1 MWEGERL
8 IEAQLKGGGKTKV
21 ADESKGTPVVVPM
34 VGKIVAVDVKVG
46 DKVEENSQIALLEAM
61 KMEIPVVA
69 PVSGTIKELN
79 VSVGQTV
86 QADTVLG
93 VIE

>member
-1 MWEGERL
+1 
-8 IEAQLKGGGKTKV
+8 
-21 ADESKGTPVVVPM
+21 M
-34 VGKIVAVDVKVG
+34 VGKIIAVDVKVG
-46 DKVEENSQIALLEAM
+46 DKVEENGQIAMLEAM

-79 VSVGQTV
+79 ASVGDTV
-86 QADTVLG
+86 QADVVLA

>member
-1 MWEGERL
+1 M
-8 IEAQLKGGGKTKV
+8 

-34 VGKIVAVDVKVG
+34 VGKIIAVDVKVG
-46 DKVEENSQIALLEAM
+46 DTVEENSQVALMEAM

-79 VSVGQTV
+79 AGVGQTV
-86 QADTVLG
+86 ESETVIA
-93 VIE
+93 VIG